1 MARESE
7 TETATV
13 TCTRCGAT
21 YPQGAVVC
29 FSCGAPIGET
39 STPTQPIARVWAVP
53 PPAPEPPAEDAV
65 ATAPRRTAP
74 RRRARPQ
81 RPAAER
87 RGRGWRVVGA
97 ILVTVLVVVGCTGSA
112 LGIRAL
118 LAAPPV
124 PKQTLYQDPQ
134 HRFSFERPTLWVIKP
149 APDGVLV
156 SDSSG
161 TSTLHVAVTPASD
174 GDTAQSYAD
183 MLASQQ
189 GLTAAPATQFA
200 GVAWEQRSGQVT
212 GRDGV
217 VRAATIYVTLRSGQ
231 VYVIT
236 LSCPL
241 ATFESTNTLL
251 YQPLLA
257 SFQFG

>member
-29 FSCGAPIGET
+29 FACGAPIGET

-53 PPAPEPPAEDAV
+53 PPRPAPPAEA
-65 ATAPRRTAP
+65 AIASASRRPA
-74 RRRARPQ
+74 RQRRARTP
-81 RPAAER
+81 RTPAER
-87 RGRGWRVVGA
+87 RGRAWRVVGGLLA
-97 ILVTVLVVVGCTGSA
+97 TVLIVLACTGSA

-134 HRFSFERPTLWVIKP
+134 HRFSFERPTLWVIKS

-161 TSTLHVAVTPASD
+161 TSSLRVAVTPAGD
-174 GDTAQSYAD
+174 GDTAPSYAD

-189 GLTAAPATQFA
+189 GLAAAPAAQFA
-200 GVAWEQRSGQVT
+200 SVTWEQRSGQAT

-217 VRAATIYVTLRSGQ
+217 VRAATIYVTLRGGQ
-231 VYVIT
+231 VYIIT

-241 ATFESTNTLL
+241 ATFESTNTLIF
-251 YQPLLA
+251 QPLLA
-257 SFQFG
+257 SFQFA